1 MHTTRALNGD
11 GASSRRLLCSV
22 VDIYVN
28 DHTYSSTQYWTE
40 QEYREHKEQE
50 AKGLAILTV
59 RKKGM
64 TFIPNPQAL

>member
-1 MHTTRALNGD
+1 MFML
-11 GASSRRLLCSV
+11 V